1 MIIICKKKPFKVEI
15 SKKVVHNI
23 KNKMLSDKKI
33 VCPNNLLEVAR
44 KKNSVNAVIVNAGK
58 SLPMISAIDAIKE
71 NLIIPIFVGDTKE
84 IQKCAKELDF
94 DISKYEI
101 IHEPNENNTAKV
113 AAKLAS
119 ENKIKL
125 IIKGHIHTDV
135 LMKAVLKRDLNLIG
149 KKRLS
154 HVWHMTLEKN
164 DKPFIITDGA
174 LNVLPKLETK
184 MHILKNSVEF
194 AKRIGI
200 NKPKVSILSA
210 TEEILDSMPSSKEAK
225 ELTERA
231 SKEGVEAEV
240 FGPMAFD
247 NSVSEKAAQ
256 IKGIENAVAGK
267 TDILLVPN
275 VEAGNALVKMMIYFM
290 SACAAGVVIGGKV
303 PVVIT
308 SRADD
313 TQARLA
319 SIAAAI
325 VAL

>member
-1 MIIICKKKPFKVEI
+1 MLSNKEIICPENLIKIAKTKGPIKV
-15 SKKVVHNI
+15 
-23 KNKMLSDKKI
+23 
-33 VCPNNLLEVAR
+33 
-44 KKNSVNAVIVNAGK
+44 VIVNAGK
-58 SLPMISAIDAIKE
+58 AVSIESTKQAVDEGLNDPVFIGDENIIKKLA
-71 NLIIPIFVGDTKE
+71 NNIKW
-84 IQKCAKELDF
+84 
-94 DISKYEI
+94 DISKFEI
-101 IHEPNENNTAKV
+101 IHEPTENNTAQI

-119 ENKIKL
+119 DDSVKI
-125 IIKGHIHTDV
+125 IVKGHIHTDI

-154 HVWHMTLEKN
+154 HVWHMTLNKN

-184 MHILKNSVEF
+184 MHILKNSVDF

-200 NKPKVSILSA
+200 SKPKVSILSA
-210 TEEILDSMPSSKEAK
+210 TEEVLESVPSSIDAK
-225 ELTERA
+225 ELAERA
-231 SKEGVEAEV
+231 KHEGVDADV

-256 IKGIENAVAGK
+256 IKGIKNAVAGK

-275 VEAGNALVKMMIYFM
+275 VEAGNGLVKMMIYFM
-290 SACAAGVVIGGKV
+290 GACAAGVVVGGKV
-303 PVVIT
+303 PIVIT
-308 SRADD
+308 SRADSAP
-313 TQARLA
+313 ARLA

>member
-1 MIIICKKKPFKVEI
+1 MLSNKTIICPE
-15 SKKVVHNI
+15 
-23 KNKMLSDKKI
+23 
-33 VCPNNLLEVAR
+33 NLLKIAKDKGPV
-44 KKNSVNAVIVNAGK
+44 KAVIVNAVK
-58 SLPMISAIDAIKE
+58 AVAIESAKQAVE
-71 NLIIPIFVGDTKE
+71 ANLIIPVFVGDKSIIE
-84 IQKCAKELDF
+84 KLSKDLRW

-101 IHEPNENNTAKV
+101 IHEPVENNTAPI

-119 ENKIKL
+119 EDKVKI
-125 IIKGHIHTDV
+125 IVKGHIHTDI

-184 MHILKNSVEF
+184 MHILKNSVDF
-194 AKRIGI
+194 ANRIGI
-200 NKPKVSILSA
+200 SKPKVSILSA
-210 TEEILDSMPSSKEAK
+210 TEEVLDSVPSSMEAK
-225 ELTERA
+225 ELTKRA
-231 SKEGVEAEV
+231 RSEGINADV

-247 NSVSEKAAQ
+247 NSVSTKAAD
-256 IKGIENAVAGK
+256 IKGIKNAVAGK

-275 VEAGNALVKMMIYFM
+275 VETGNGLVKMMIFFM
-290 SACAAGVVIGGKV
+290 GACAAGVVVGGKV

-319 SIAAAI
+319 SMAAAV